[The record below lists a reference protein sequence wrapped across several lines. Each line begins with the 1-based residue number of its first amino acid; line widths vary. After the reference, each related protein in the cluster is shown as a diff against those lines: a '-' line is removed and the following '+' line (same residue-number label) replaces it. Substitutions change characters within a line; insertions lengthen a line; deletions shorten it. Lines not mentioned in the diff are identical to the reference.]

1 MQAITIKK
9 LAFITEC
16 YNINMFFKGIVMAGY
31 VAGIDFGTS
40 NSSAAITNGNTPRMV
55 DVESGH
61 NTIPTAL
68 YFPEKSSEVFYGRT
82 AQQKYVDSE
91 TGGRFMRSMKR
102 ILGTPLM
109 DSSTQINGHMVKFDD
124 IIGYF
129 ISYIKQRIDVSAGE
143 NVESIVM
150 GRPVHFRDNDPVA
163 DDKAQQELERIAK
176 KAGFKNIRF
185 QYEPIAAAFAHEQK
199 INSEKLACVIDIG
212 GGTSDFTIIRL
223 SPENRNEA
231 DRTKD
236 VLANTGVRIGGNDF
250 DKNLSLKEFMPMF
263 GMGTDYKV
271 YDKILSIPNSIY
283 INLSTW
289 NQVNEVYNYK
299 TLNLVKGYQTWALQP
314 EKLARLYEVIQN
326 RLGHINLDY
335 VEKTKIA
342 LSKDLCVESILD
354 FLSDKPSVQITRKDF
369 NNAISN
375 DVEKIES
382 FLSECLLQ
390 AGVKKEDIDL
400 VILTGGSTEVPR
412 VSDIVIKFFPNAE
425 ISASDKLSSVGLGL
439 AYEARRVFLWL

>member
-1 MQAITIKK
+1 
-9 LAFITEC
+9 
-16 YNINMFFKGIVMAGY
+16 MASY

-40 NSSAAITNGNTPRMV
+40 NSSTAITNGGVPRLV
-55 DVESGH
+55 DVENGR

-124 IIGYF
+124 IIGAF
-129 ISYIKQRIDVSAGE
+129 VSYMKQKIDASANE
-143 NVESIVM
+143 NVESVVM
-150 GRPVHFRDNDPVA
+150 GRPVHFRDNDPAA
-163 DDKAQQELERIAK
+163 DDKAQQELERITK
-176 KAGFKNIRF
+176 KAGFKNVCF

-212 GGTSDFTIIRL
+212 GGTSDFTVIRL
-223 SPENRNEA
+223 SAENRNKA

-250 DKNLSLKEFMPMF
+250 DKNLSLNAFMPVL

-271 YDKILSIPNSIY
+271 YGKVLSIPNSIY

-289 NQVNEVYNYK
+289 NQVNDVYNYK
-299 TLNLVKGYQTWALQP
+299 TLNLVKGYQTWALEP
-314 EKLARLYEVIQN
+314 EKLARLYQVVQN
-326 RLGHINLDY
+326 RLGHINLNY
-335 VEKTKIA
+335 VEKAKIA
-342 LSKDLCVESILD
+342 LSKDLSIESILD
-354 FLSDKPSVQITRKDF
+354 FLSDKPSIYITREEF
-369 NNAISN
+369 NNSISN
-375 DVEKIES
+375 DVEKIEK
-382 FLSECLLQ
+382 FLSECILQ
-390 AGVKKEDIDL
+390 AGVKNEDIDL

-412 VSDIVIKFFPNAE
+412 VSEIATNFFPNAE
-425 ISASDKLSSVGLGL
+425 VSAGDKLSSVGMGL
-439 AYEARRVFLWL
+439 AYDARRIFL

>member
-1 MQAITIKK
+1 
-9 LAFITEC
+9 
-16 YNINMFFKGIVMAGY
+16 MASY

-40 NSSAAITNGNTPRMV
+40 NSSTAITNGGVPRLV
-55 DVESGH
+55 DVENGR

-68 YFPEKSSEVFYGRT
+68 YFPDKSNEVFYGRT

-124 IIGYF
+124 IIGAF
-129 ISYIKQRIDVSAGE
+129 VSYMKQKIDASANE
-143 NVESIVM
+143 NVESVVM
-150 GRPVHFRDNDPVA
+150 GRPVHFRDNDPAA
-163 DDKAQQELERIAK
+163 DDKAQQELKRIAR
-176 KAGFKNIRF
+176 KAGFKNVCF

-223 SPENRNEA
+223 SPENRNKA

-250 DKNLSLKEFMPMF
+250 DKNLSLNAFMPVL

-271 YDKILSIPNSIY
+271 YGKVLSIPNSIY

-289 NQVNEVYNYK
+289 NQVNDVYNYK
-299 TLNLVKGYQTWALQP
+299 TLNLVKGYQTWALEP
-314 EKLARLYEVIQN
+314 EKLARLYQVVQN
-326 RLGHINLDY
+326 RLGHINLNY
-335 VEKTKIA
+335 VEKAKIA
-342 LSKDLCVESILD
+342 LSKDLSIESILD
-354 FLSDKPSVQITRKDF
+354 FLSDKPSIYITREEF
-369 NNAISN
+369 NNSISN
-375 DVEKIES
+375 DVEKIEK
-382 FLSECLLQ
+382 FLSECILQ
-390 AGVKKEDIDL
+390 AGVKNEDIDL

-412 VSDIVIKFFPNAE
+412 VSEIATKFFPNAE
-425 ISASDKLSSVGLGL
+425 VSASDKLSSVGMGL
-439 AYEARRVFLWL
+439 AYDARRIFL

>member
-1 MQAITIKK
+1 
-9 LAFITEC
+9 
-16 YNINMFFKGIVMAGY
+16 MASY

-40 NSSAAITNGNTPRMV
+40 NSSTAITNGGVPRLV

-124 IIGYF
+124 IIGAF
-129 ISYIKQRIDVSAGE
+129 VSYMKQKIDASANE
-143 NVESIVM
+143 NVESVVM
-150 GRPVHFRDNDPVA
+150 GRPVHFRDNDPAA
-163 DDKAQQELERIAK
+163 DDKAQQELERITK
-176 KAGFKNIRF
+176 KAGFKNVCF

-212 GGTSDFTIIRL
+212 GGTSDFTVIRL
-223 SPENRNEA
+223 SPENRNKA

-250 DKNLSLKEFMPMF
+250 DKNLSLNAFMPVL

-271 YDKILSIPNSIY
+271 YGKVLSIPNSIY

-289 NQVNEVYNYK
+289 NQVNDVYNYK
-299 TLNLVKGYQTWALQP
+299 TLNLVKGYQTWALEP
-314 EKLARLYEVIQN
+314 EKLARLYQVVQN
-326 RLGHINLDY
+326 RLGHINLNY
-335 VEKTKIA
+335 VEKAKIA
-342 LSKDLCVESILD
+342 LSKDLSIESILD
-354 FLSDKPSVQITRKDF
+354 FLSDKPSIYITREEF
-369 NNAISN
+369 NNSISN
-375 DVEKIES
+375 DVEKIEK
-382 FLSECLLQ
+382 FLSECILQ
-390 AGVKKEDIDL
+390 AGVKNEDIDL

-412 VSDIVIKFFPNAE
+412 VSEIATKFFPNAE
-425 ISASDKLSSVGLGL
+425 VSAGDKLSSVGMGL
-439 AYEARRVFLWL
+439 AYDARRIFL

>member
-1 MQAITIKK
+1 
-9 LAFITEC
+9 
-16 YNINMFFKGIVMAGY
+16 MASY

-40 NSSAAITNGNTPRMV
+40 NSSAAITNGNTPRMA

-124 IIGYF
+124 IIGAF
-129 ISYIKQRIDVSAGE
+129 VSYMKQKIDASANE
-143 NVESIVM
+143 NVESVVM
-150 GRPVHFRDNDPVA
+150 GRPVHFRDNDPAA
-163 DDKAQQELERIAK
+163 DDKAQQELTRIAR
-176 KAGFKNIRF
+176 KAGFKNVCF

-199 INSEKLACVIDIG
+199 INSEKLACIIDIG
-212 GGTSDFTIIRL
+212 GGTSDFTVIRL
-223 SPENRNEA
+223 SPENRNKA

-250 DKNLSLKEFMPMF
+250 DKNLSLNAFMPVL

-271 YDKILSIPNSIY
+271 YGKVLSIPNSIY

-289 NQVNEVYNYK
+289 NQVNDVYNYK
-299 TLNLVKGYQTWALQP
+299 TLNLVKGYQTWALEQ
-314 EKLARLYEVIQN
+314 EKLARLYQVVQN
-326 RLGHINLDY
+326 RLGHINLNY
-335 VEKTKIA
+335 VEKAKIA
-342 LSKDLCVESILD
+342 LSKDLSIESILD
-354 FLSDKPSVQITRKDF
+354 FLSDKPSIYITREEF
-369 NNAISN
+369 NNSISN
-375 DVEKIES
+375 DVEKIEK
-382 FLSECLLQ
+382 FLSECILQ
-390 AGVKKEDIDL
+390 AGVKNEDIDL

-412 VSDIVIKFFPNAE
+412 VSEIATKFFPNAE
-425 ISASDKLSSVGLGL
+425 VSAGDKLSSVGMGL
-439 AYEARRVFLWL
+439 AYDARRIFL

>member
-1 MQAITIKK
+1 
-9 LAFITEC
+9 
-16 YNINMFFKGIVMAGY
+16 MASY

-40 NSSAAITNGNTPRMV
+40 NSSTAITNGGVPRLV
-55 DVESGH
+55 DVENGR

-91 TGGRFMRSMKR
+91 TGGRFMRSIKR

-124 IIGYF
+124 IIGAF
-129 ISYIKQRIDVSAGE
+129 VSYMKQKIDASANE
-143 NVESIVM
+143 NVESVVM
-150 GRPVHFRDNDPVA
+150 GRPVHFRDNDPAA
-163 DDKAQQELERIAK
+163 DDKAQQELERIAH
-176 KAGFKNIRF
+176 KAGFKNICF

-212 GGTSDFTIIRL
+212 GGTSDFTVIRL
-223 SPENRNEA
+223 SPENRNKA

-250 DKNLSLKEFMPMF
+250 DKNLSLNAFMPVL

-271 YDKILSIPNSIY
+271 YGKVLSIPNSIY

-289 NQVNEVYNYK
+289 NQVNDVYNYK
-299 TLNLVKGYQTWALQP
+299 TLNLVKGYQTWALEP
-314 EKLARLYEVIQN
+314 EKLARLYKVVQN
-326 RLGHINLDY
+326 RLGHINLNY
-335 VEKTKIA
+335 VEKAKIA
-342 LSKDLCVESILD
+342 LSKDLSIESILD
-354 FLSDKPSVQITRKDF
+354 FLSDKPSIYITREEF
-369 NNAISN
+369 NNSISN
-375 DVEKIES
+375 DVEKIEK
-382 FLSECLLQ
+382 FLSECILQ
-390 AGVKKEDIDL
+390 AGVKNEDVDL

-412 VSDIVIKFFPNAE
+412 VSEIATKFFPNAE
-425 ISASDKLSSVGLGL
+425 VSASDKLSSVGMGL
-439 AYEARRVFLWL
+439 AYDARRIFL

>member
-1 MQAITIKK
+1 
-9 LAFITEC
+9 
-16 YNINMFFKGIVMAGY
+16 MASY

-40 NSSAAITNGNTPRMV
+40 NSSTAITNGGVPRLV
-55 DVESGH
+55 DVENGR

-109 DSSTQINGHMVKFDD
+109 DSSTQINGLMVKFDD
-124 IIGYF
+124 IIGAF
-129 ISYIKQRIDVSAGE
+129 VSYMKQKIDASANE
-143 NVESIVM
+143 NVESVVM
-150 GRPVHFRDNDPVA
+150 GRPVHFRDNDPTA
-163 DDKAQQELERIAK
+163 DDKAQQELERITK
-176 KAGFKNIRF
+176 KAGFKNVCF

-212 GGTSDFTIIRL
+212 GGTSDFTVIRL
-223 SPENRNEA
+223 SPENRNKA

-250 DKNLSLKEFMPMF
+250 DKNLSLNAFMPVL

-271 YDKILSIPNSIY
+271 YGKVLSIPNSIY

-289 NQVNEVYNYK
+289 NQVNDVYNYK
-299 TLNLVKGYQTWALQP
+299 TLNLVKGYQRWALEP
-314 EKLARLYEVIQN
+314 EKLARLYQVVQN
-326 RLGHINLDY
+326 RLGHINLNY
-335 VEKTKIA
+335 VEKAKIA
-342 LSKDLCVESILD
+342 LSKDLSIESILD
-354 FLSDKPSVQITRKDF
+354 FLSDKPSIYITREEF
-369 NNAISN
+369 NNSISN
-375 DVEKIES
+375 DVEKIEK
-382 FLSECLLQ
+382 FLSECILQ
-390 AGVKKEDIDL
+390 AGVKNEDIDL

-412 VSDIVIKFFPNAE
+412 VSEIVTKFFPNAE
-425 ISASDKLSSVGLGL
+425 VSAGDKLSSVGMGL
-439 AYEARRVFLWL
+439 AYDARRIFL

>member
-1 MQAITIKK
+1 
-9 LAFITEC
+9 
-16 YNINMFFKGIVMAGY
+16 MASY

-40 NSSAAITNGNTPRMV
+40 NSSTAITNGGVPRLV
-55 DVESGH
+55 DVENGR

-124 IIGYF
+124 IIGAF
-129 ISYIKQRIDVSAGE
+129 VSYMKQKIDASANE
-143 NVESIVM
+143 NVESVVM
-150 GRPVHFRDNDPVA
+150 GRPVHFRDNDPAA
-163 DDKAQQELERIAK
+163 DDKAQQELKRITK
-176 KAGFKNIRF
+176 KAGFKNVCF

-212 GGTSDFTIIRL
+212 GGTSDFTVIRL
-223 SPENRNEA
+223 SPENRNKA

-250 DKNLSLKEFMPMF
+250 DKNLSLNAFMPVL

-271 YDKILSIPNSIY
+271 YGKVLSIPNSIY

-289 NQVNEVYNYK
+289 NQVNDVYNYK
-299 TLNLVKGYQTWALQP
+299 TLNLVKGYQTWALEP
-314 EKLARLYEVIQN
+314 EKLARLYQVVQN
-326 RLGHINLDY
+326 RLGHINLNY
-335 VEKTKIA
+335 VEKAKIA
-342 LSKDLCVESILD
+342 LSKDLSIESILD
-354 FLSDKPSVQITRKDF
+354 FLSDKPSIYITREEF
-369 NNAISN
+369 NNSISN
-375 DVEKIES
+375 DVEKIEK
-382 FLSECLLQ
+382 FLSECILQ
-390 AGVKKEDIDL
+390 AGVKNEDIDL

-412 VSDIVIKFFPNAE
+412 VSEIVTKFFPNAE
-425 ISASDKLSSVGLGL
+425 VSAGDKLSSVGMGL
-439 AYEARRVFLWL
+439 AYDARRIFL

>member
-1 MQAITIKK
+1 
-9 LAFITEC
+9 
-16 YNINMFFKGIVMAGY
+16 MASY

-40 NSSAAITNGNTPRMV
+40 NSSTAITNGGVPRLV
-55 DVESGH
+55 DVENGR

-68 YFPEKSSEVFYGRT
+68 YFPDKSNEVFYGRT

-124 IIGYF
+124 IIGAF
-129 ISYIKQRIDVSAGE
+129 VSYMKQKIDASANE
-143 NVESIVM
+143 NVESVVM
-150 GRPVHFRDNDPVA
+150 GRPVHFRDNDPAA
-163 DDKAQQELERIAK
+163 DDKAQQELKQIAR
-176 KAGFKNIRF
+176 KAGFKNVCF

-212 GGTSDFTIIRL
+212 GGTSDFTVIRL
-223 SPENRNEA
+223 SPENRNKA

-250 DKNLSLKEFMPMF
+250 DKNLSLNAFMPVL

-271 YDKILSIPNSIY
+271 YGKVLSIPNSIY

-289 NQVNEVYNYK
+289 NQVNDVYNYK
-299 TLNLVKGYQTWALQP
+299 TLNLVKGYQTWALEP
-314 EKLARLYEVIQN
+314 EKLARLYQVVQN
-326 RLGHINLDY
+326 RLGHINLNY
-335 VEKTKIA
+335 VEKAKIA
-342 LSKDLCVESILD
+342 LSKDLSIESILD
-354 FLSDKPSVQITRKDF
+354 FLSDKPSIYITREEF
-369 NNAISN
+369 NNSISN
-375 DVEKIES
+375 DVEKIEK
-382 FLSECLLQ
+382 FLSECILQ
-390 AGVKKEDIDL
+390 AGVKNEDIDL

-412 VSDIVIKFFPNAE
+412 VSEIVTKFFPNAE
-425 ISASDKLSSVGLGL
+425 VSAGDKLSSVGMGL
-439 AYEARRVFLWL
+439 AYDARRIFL

>member
-1 MQAITIKK
+1 
-9 LAFITEC
+9 
-16 YNINMFFKGIVMAGY
+16 MASY

-40 NSSAAITNGNTPRMV
+40 NSSTAITNGGVPRLV
-55 DVESGH
+55 DVENGR

-124 IIGYF
+124 IIGAF
-129 ISYIKQRIDVSAGE
+129 VSYMKQKIDASANE
-143 NVESIVM
+143 NVESVVM
-150 GRPVHFRDNDPVA
+150 GRPVHFRDNDPAA
-163 DDKAQQELERIAK
+163 DDKAQQELKRITK
-176 KAGFKNIRF
+176 KAGFKNVCF

-212 GGTSDFTIIRL
+212 GGTSDFTVIRL
-223 SPENRNEA
+223 SPENRNKA

-250 DKNLSLKEFMPMF
+250 DKNLSLNAFMPVL

-271 YDKILSIPNSIY
+271 YGKVLSIPNSIY

-289 NQVNEVYNYK
+289 NQVNDVYNYK
-299 TLNLVKGYQTWALQP
+299 TLNLVKGYQTWALEP
-314 EKLARLYEVIQN
+314 EKLARLYQVVQN
-326 RLGHINLDY
+326 RLGHINLNY
-335 VEKTKIA
+335 VEKAKIA
-342 LSKDLCVESILD
+342 LSKDLSVESILD
-354 FLSDKPSVQITRKDF
+354 FLSDKPSVQITREEF
-369 NNAISN
+369 NNSISN
-375 DVEKIES
+375 DVEKIEK
-382 FLSECLLQ
+382 FLSECILQ
-390 AGVKKEDIDL
+390 AGVKNEDIDL

-412 VSDIVIKFFPNAE
+412 VSEIATNFFPNAE
-425 ISASDKLSSVGLGL
+425 VSAGDKLSSVGMGL
-439 AYEARRVFLWL
+439 AYDARRIFL

>member
-1 MQAITIKK
+1 
-9 LAFITEC
+9 
-16 YNINMFFKGIVMAGY
+16 MASY

-55 DVESGH
+55 DVENGR

-124 IIGYF
+124 IIGAF
-129 ISYIKQRIDVSAGE
+129 VSYMKQKIDASANE
-143 NVESIVM
+143 NVESVVM
-150 GRPVHFRDNDPVA
+150 GRPVHFRDNDPAA
-163 DDKAQQELERIAK
+163 DDKAQQELERIAR
-176 KAGFKNIRF
+176 KAGFKNVCF

-212 GGTSDFTIIRL
+212 GGTSDFTVIRL
-223 SPENRNEA
+223 SPENRNKA

-250 DKNLSLKEFMPMF
+250 DKNLSLNAFMPVL

-271 YDKILSIPNSIY
+271 YGKVLSIPNSIY

-289 NQVNEVYNYK
+289 NQVNDVYNYK
-299 TLNLVKGYQTWALQP
+299 TLNLVKGYQTWALEP
-314 EKLARLYEVIQN
+314 EKLARLYQVVQN
-326 RLGHINLDY
+326 RLGHINLNY
-335 VEKTKIA
+335 VEKAKIA
-342 LSKDLCVESILD
+342 LSKDLSVENVLD
-354 FLSDKPSVQITRKDF
+354 FLSDKPSVQITREEF
-369 NNAISN
+369 NNSISN
-375 DVEKIES
+375 DVEKIEK
-382 FLSECLLQ
+382 FLSECILQ
-390 AGVKKEDIDL
+390 AGVKNEDIDL

-412 VSDIVIKFFPNAE
+412 VSEIATKFFPNAE
-425 ISASDKLSSVGLGL
+425 VSAGDKLSSVGMGL
-439 AYEARRVFLWL
+439 AYDARRIFL

>member
-1 MQAITIKK
+1 
-9 LAFITEC
+9 
-16 YNINMFFKGIVMAGY
+16 MASY

-40 NSSAAITNGNTPRMV
+40 NSSTAITNGGVPRLV
-55 DVESGH
+55 DVENGR

-124 IIGYF
+124 IIGAF
-129 ISYIKQRIDVSAGE
+129 VSYMKQKIDASANE
-143 NVESIVM
+143 NVESVVM
-150 GRPVHFRDNDPVA
+150 GRPVHFRDNDPAA
-163 DDKAQQELERIAK
+163 DDKAQQELERITK
-176 KAGFKNIRF
+176 KAGFKNVCF

-212 GGTSDFTIIRL
+212 GGTSDFTVIRL
-223 SPENRNEA
+223 SPENRNKA

-250 DKNLSLKEFMPMF
+250 DKNLSLNAFMPVL

-271 YDKILSIPNSIY
+271 YGKVLSIPNSIY

-289 NQVNEVYNYK
+289 NQVNDVYNYK
-299 TLNLVKGYQTWALQP
+299 TLNLVKGYQTWALDP
-314 EKLARLYEVIQN
+314 EKLARLYQVVQN
-326 RLGHINLDY
+326 RLGHINLNY
-335 VEKTKIA
+335 VEKAKIA
-342 LSKDLCVESILD
+342 LSKDLSIESILD
-354 FLSDKPSVQITRKDF
+354 FLSDKPSIYITREEF
-369 NNAISN
+369 NNSISN
-375 DVEKIES
+375 DVEKIEK
-382 FLSECLLQ
+382 FLSECILQ
-390 AGVKKEDIDL
+390 AGVKNEDIDL

-412 VSDIVIKFFPNAE
+412 VSEIATKFFPNAE
-425 ISASDKLSSVGLGL
+425 VSAGDKLSSVGMGL
-439 AYEARRVFLWL
+439 AYDARRIFL

>member
-1 MQAITIKK
+1 
-9 LAFITEC
+9 
-16 YNINMFFKGIVMAGY
+16 MASY

-40 NSSAAITNGNTPRMV
+40 NSSTAITNGGVPRLV
-55 DVESGH
+55 DVENGR

-124 IIGYF
+124 IIGAF
-129 ISYIKQRIDVSAGE
+129 VSYMKQKIDASANE
-143 NVESIVM
+143 NVESVVM
-150 GRPVHFRDNDPVA
+150 GRPVHFRDNDPAA
-163 DDKAQQELERIAK
+163 DDKAQQELKRIAH
-176 KAGFKNIRF
+176 KAGFKNVCF

-212 GGTSDFTIIRL
+212 GGTSDFTVIRL
-223 SPENRNEA
+223 SPENRNKA

-250 DKNLSLKEFMPMF
+250 DKNLSLNAFMPVL

-271 YDKILSIPNSIY
+271 YGKVLSIPNSIY

-289 NQVNEVYNYK
+289 NQVNDVYNYK
-299 TLNLVKGYQTWALQP
+299 TLNLVKGYQTWALEP
-314 EKLARLYEVIQN
+314 EKLARLYQVVQN
-326 RLGHINLDY
+326 RLGHINLNY
-335 VEKTKIA
+335 VEKAKIA
-342 LSKDLCVESILD
+342 LSKDLSIESILD
-354 FLSDKPSVQITRKDF
+354 FLSDKPSIYITREEF
-369 NNAISN
+369 NNSISN
-375 DVEKIES
+375 DVEKIEK
-382 FLSECLLQ
+382 FLSECILQ
-390 AGVKKEDIDL
+390 AGVKNEDIDL

-412 VSDIVIKFFPNAE
+412 VSEIVTKFFPNAE
-425 ISASDKLSSVGLGL
+425 VSAGDKLSSVGMGL
-439 AYEARRVFLWL
+439 AYDARRIFL

>member
-1 MQAITIKK
+1 
-9 LAFITEC
+9 
-16 YNINMFFKGIVMAGY
+16 MAKY

-68 YFPEKSSEVFYGRT
+68 YFPDKSNEVFYGRA
-82 AQQKYVDSE
+82 AQRKYVESE
-91 TGGRFMRSMKR
+91 TVGRFMRSMKR

-109 DSSTQINGHMVKFDD
+109 DSSTQINGRMVRFDD
-124 IIGYF
+124 IIGAF
-129 ISYIKQRIDVSAGE
+129 ISYMKQKIDASAE
-143 NVESIVM
+143 EPVESVVM
-150 GRPVHFRDNDPVA
+150 GRPVHFRDEDSEA

-176 KAGFKNIRF
+176 KSGFKNVRF

-212 GGTSDFTIIRL
+212 GGTSDFTVLRL
-223 SPENRNEA
+223 SPENRNKA
-231 DRTKD
+231 DRSQD

-250 DKNLSLKEFMPMF
+250 DKNLSLSSFMSVL

-271 YDKILSIPNSIY
+271 YDKVLSIPNSIY

-289 NQVNEVYNYK
+289 NQVNDVYNYK

-326 RLGHINLDY
+326 GLGHINLDY

-342 LSKDLCVESILD
+342 LSKDLSFESVLD
-354 FLSDKPSVQITRKDF
+354 FISDKPSVQITREEF
-369 NNAISN
+369 NKAISN
-375 DVEKIES
+375 DVAKIEQR
-382 FLSECLLQ
+382 LSECVLQ
-390 AGVKKEDIDL
+390 AGIKKEHIEL

-412 VSDIVIKFFPNAE
+412 VSDIATKFFPGAE

-439 AYEARRVFLWL
+439 AYEARRIFL

>member
-1 MQAITIKK
+1 
-9 LAFITEC
+9 
-16 YNINMFFKGIVMAGY
+16 MASY

-124 IIGYF
+124 IIGAF
-129 ISYIKQRIDVSAGE
+129 VSYMKQKIDASANE
-143 NVESIVM
+143 NVESVVM
-150 GRPVHFRDNDPVA
+150 GRPVHFRDNDPAA
-163 DDKAQQELERIAK
+163 DDKAQQELKRIAH
-176 KAGFKNIRF
+176 KAGFKNVCF
-185 QYEPIAAAFAHEQK
+185 QYEPIATAFAHEQK
-199 INSEKLACVIDIG
+199 IKSEKLACVIDIG
-212 GGTSDFTIIRL
+212 GGTSDFTVIRL
-223 SPENRNEA
+223 SPENRNKA

-250 DKNLSLKEFMPMF
+250 DKNLSLNAFMPVL

-271 YDKILSIPNSIY
+271 YGKVLSIPNSIY

-289 NQVNEVYNYK
+289 NQVNDVYNYK
-299 TLNLVKGYQTWALQP
+299 TLNLVKGYQTWALEP
-314 EKLARLYEVIQN
+314 EKLARLYQVVQN
-326 RLGHINLDY
+326 RLGHINLNY
-335 VEKTKIA
+335 VEKAKIA
-342 LSKDLCVESILD
+342 LSKDLSIESILD
-354 FLSDKPSVQITRKDF
+354 FLSDKPSIYITREEF
-369 NNAISN
+369 NNSISN
-375 DVEKIES
+375 DVEKIEN
-382 FLSECLLQ
+382 FLSECILQ
-390 AGVKKEDIDL
+390 SGVKNEDIDL

-412 VSDIVIKFFPNAE
+412 VSEIATKFFPNAE
-425 ISASDKLSSVGLGL
+425 VSASDKLSSVGVGL
-439 AYEARRVFLWL
+439 AYDARRIFL

>member
-1 MQAITIKK
+1 
-9 LAFITEC
+9 
-16 YNINMFFKGIVMAGY
+16 MASY

-40 NSSAAITNGNTPRMV
+40 NSSTAITNGGVPRLV
-55 DVESGH
+55 DVENGR

-124 IIGYF
+124 IIGAF
-129 ISYIKQRIDVSAGE
+129 VSYMKQKIDASANE
-143 NVESIVM
+143 NVESVVM
-150 GRPVHFRDNDPVA
+150 GRPVHFRDNDPAA
-163 DDKAQQELERIAK
+163 DDKAQQELKRITK
-176 KAGFKNIRF
+176 KAGFKNVCF

-212 GGTSDFTIIRL
+212 GGTSDFTVIRL
-223 SPENRNEA
+223 SPENRNKA
-231 DRTKD
+231 DKTKD

-250 DKNLSLKEFMPMF
+250 DKNLSLNAFMPVL

-271 YDKILSIPNSIY
+271 YGKVLSIPNSIY

-289 NQVNEVYNYK
+289 NQVNDVYNYK
-299 TLNLVKGYQTWALQP
+299 TLNLVKGYQTWALEP
-314 EKLARLYEVIQN
+314 EKLARLYQVVQN
-326 RLGHINLDY
+326 RLGHINLNY
-335 VEKTKIA
+335 VEKAKIA
-342 LSKDLCVESILD
+342 LSKDLSIESILD
-354 FLSDKPSVQITRKDF
+354 FLSD
-369 NNAISN
+369 
-375 DVEKIES
+375 
-382 FLSECLLQ
+382 LQ
-390 AGVKKEDIDL
+390 AGVKNEDIDL

-412 VSDIVIKFFPNAE
+412 VSEIVTKFFPNAE
-425 ISASDKLSSVGLGL
+425 VSAGDKLSSVGMGL
-439 AYEARRVFLWL
+439 AYDARRIFL

>member
-1 MQAITIKK
+1 
-9 LAFITEC
+9 
-16 YNINMFFKGIVMAGY
+16 MASY

-40 NSSAAITNGNTPRMV
+40 NSSTAITNGGVPRLV
-55 DVESGH
+55 DVENGR

-124 IIGYF
+124 IIGAF
-129 ISYIKQRIDVSAGE
+129 VSYMKQKIDASANE
-143 NVESIVM
+143 NVESVVM
-150 GRPVHFRDNDPVA
+150 GRPVHFRDNDPAA
-163 DDKAQQELERIAK
+163 DDKAQQELERIAR
-176 KAGFKNIRF
+176 KAGFKNVCF

-212 GGTSDFTIIRL
+212 GGTSDFTVIRL
-223 SPENRNEA
+223 SPENRNKA

-250 DKNLSLKEFMPMF
+250 DKNLSLNAFMPVL

-271 YDKILSIPNSIY
+271 YGKVLSIPNSIY

-289 NQVNEVYNYK
+289 NQVNDVYNYK
-299 TLNLVKGYQTWALQP
+299 TLNLVKGYQTWALDP
-314 EKLARLYEVIQN
+314 EKLARLYQVVQN
-326 RLGHINLDY
+326 RLGHINLNY
-335 VEKTKIA
+335 VEKAKIA
-342 LSKDLCVESILD
+342 LSKDLSIESILD
-354 FLSDKPSVQITRKDF
+354 FLSDKPSIYITREEF
-369 NNAISN
+369 NNSISN
-375 DVEKIES
+375 DVEKIEK
-382 FLSECLLQ
+382 FLSECILQ
-390 AGVKKEDIDL
+390 AGVKNEDIDL

-412 VSDIVIKFFPNAE
+412 VSEIATKSFPNAE
-425 ISASDKLSSVGLGL
+425 VSAGDKLSSVGMGL
-439 AYEARRVFLWL
+439 AYDARRIFL

>member
-1 MQAITIKK
+1 
-9 LAFITEC
+9 
-16 YNINMFFKGIVMAGY
+16 MASY

-40 NSSAAITNGNTPRMV
+40 NSSTAITNGGVPRLV
-55 DVESGH
+55 DVENGR

-109 DSSTQINGHMVKFDD
+109 DSSTQINGLMVKFDD
-124 IIGYF
+124 IIGAF
-129 ISYIKQRIDVSAGE
+129 VSYMKQKIDASANE
-143 NVESIVM
+143 NVESVVM
-150 GRPVHFRDNDPVA
+150 GRPVHFRDNDPTA
-163 DDKAQQELERIAK
+163 DDKAQQELERITK
-176 KAGFKNIRF
+176 KAGFKNVCF

-212 GGTSDFTIIRL
+212 GGTSDFTVIRL
-223 SPENRNEA
+223 SPENRNKA

-250 DKNLSLKEFMPMF
+250 DKNLSLNAFMPVL

-271 YDKILSIPNSIY
+271 YGKVLSIPNSIY

-289 NQVNEVYNYK
+289 NQVNDVYNYK
-299 TLNLVKGYQTWALQP
+299 TLNLVKGYQTWALEP
-314 EKLARLYEVIQN
+314 EKLARLYQVVQN
-326 RLGHINLDY
+326 RLGHINLNY
-335 VEKTKIA
+335 VEKAKIA
-342 LSKDLCVESILD
+342 LSKDLSIESILD
-354 FLSDKPSVQITRKDF
+354 FLSDKPSIYITREEF
-369 NNAISN
+369 NNSISN
-375 DVEKIES
+375 DVEKIEK
-382 FLSECLLQ
+382 FLSECILQ
-390 AGVKKEDIDL
+390 AGVKNEDIDL

-412 VSDIVIKFFPNAE
+412 VSEIVTKFFPNAE
-425 ISASDKLSSVGLGL
+425 VSAGDKLSSVGMGL
-439 AYEARRVFLWL
+439 AYDARRIFL

>member
-1 MQAITIKK
+1 
-9 LAFITEC
+9 
-16 YNINMFFKGIVMAGY
+16 MASY

-40 NSSAAITNGNTPRMV
+40 NSSTAITNGGVPRLV
-55 DVESGH
+55 DVENGR

-102 ILGTPLM
+102 ILGTHLM

-124 IIGYF
+124 IIGAF
-129 ISYIKQRIDVSAGE
+129 VSYMKQKIDASANE
-143 NVESIVM
+143 NVESVVM
-150 GRPVHFRDNDPVA
+150 GRPVHFRDNDPTA
-163 DDKAQQELERIAK
+163 DDKAQQELERITK
-176 KAGFKNIRF
+176 KAGFKNVCF

-212 GGTSDFTIIRL
+212 GGTSDFTVIRL
-223 SPENRNEA
+223 SPENRNKA

-250 DKNLSLKEFMPMF
+250 DKNLSLNAFMPVL

-271 YDKILSIPNSIY
+271 YGKVLSIPNSIY

-289 NQVNEVYNYK
+289 NQVNDVYNYK
-299 TLNLVKGYQTWALQP
+299 TLNLVKGYQTWALEP
-314 EKLARLYEVIQN
+314 EKLARLYQVVQN
-326 RLGHINLDY
+326 RLGHINLNY
-335 VEKTKIA
+335 VEKAKIA
-342 LSKDLCVESILD
+342 LSKDLSIESILD
-354 FLSDKPSVQITRKDF
+354 FLSDKPSIYITREEF
-369 NNAISN
+369 NNSISN
-375 DVEKIES
+375 DVEKIEK
-382 FLSECLLQ
+382 FLSECILQ
-390 AGVKKEDIDL
+390 AGVKNEDIDL

-412 VSDIVIKFFPNAE
+412 VSEIATKFFPNAE
-425 ISASDKLSSVGLGL
+425 VSAGDKLSSVGMGL
-439 AYEARRVFLWL
+439 AYDARRIFL

>member
-1 MQAITIKK
+1 
-9 LAFITEC
+9 
-16 YNINMFFKGIVMAGY
+16 MASY

-40 NSSAAITNGNTPRMV
+40 NSSTAITNGGMPRLV
-55 DVESGH
+55 DVENGR

-124 IIGYF
+124 IIGAF
-129 ISYIKQRIDVSAGE
+129 VSYMKQKIDASANE
-143 NVESIVM
+143 NIESVVM
-150 GRPVHFRDNDPVA
+150 GRPVHFRDNDPAA
-163 DDKAQQELERIAK
+163 DDKAQQELERITK
-176 KAGFKNIRF
+176 KAGFKNVCF

-212 GGTSDFTIIRL
+212 GGTSDFTVIRL
-223 SPENRNEA
+223 SPENRNKA

-250 DKNLSLKEFMPMF
+250 DKNLSLNAFMPVL

-271 YDKILSIPNSIY
+271 YGKVLSIPNSIY

-289 NQVNEVYNYK
+289 NQVNDVYNYN
-299 TLNLVKGYQTWALQP
+299 TLNLVKGYQTWALEP
-314 EKLARLYEVIQN
+314 EKLARLYQVVQN
-326 RLGHINLDY
+326 RLGHINLNY
-335 VEKTKIA
+335 VEKAKIA
-342 LSKDLCVESILD
+342 LSKDLSIESILD
-354 FLSDKPSVQITRKDF
+354 FLSDKPSIYITREEF
-369 NNAISN
+369 NNSISN
-375 DVEKIES
+375 DVEKIEK
-382 FLSECLLQ
+382 FLSECILQ
-390 AGVKKEDIDL
+390 AGVKNEDIDL

-412 VSDIVIKFFPNAE
+412 VSEIVTKFFPNAE
-425 ISASDKLSSVGLGL
+425 VSAGDKLSSVGMGL
-439 AYEARRVFLWL
+439 AYDARRIFL

>member
-1 MQAITIKK
+1 
-9 LAFITEC
+9 
-16 YNINMFFKGIVMAGY
+16 MASY

-40 NSSAAITNGNTPRMV
+40 NSSTAITNGGVPRLV
-55 DVESGH
+55 DVENGR

-124 IIGYF
+124 IIGAF
-129 ISYIKQRIDVSAGE
+129 VSYMKQKIDASANE
-143 NVESIVM
+143 NVESVVM
-150 GRPVHFRDNDPVA
+150 GRPVHFRDNDPAA
-163 DDKAQQELERIAK
+163 DDKAQQELKRIAHQ
-176 KAGFKNIRF
+176 AGFKNVCF

-212 GGTSDFTIIRL
+212 GGTSDFTVIRL
-223 SPENRNEA
+223 SPENRNKA

-250 DKNLSLKEFMPMF
+250 DKNLSLNAFMPVL

-271 YDKILSIPNSIY
+271 YGKVLSIPNSIY

-289 NQVNEVYNYK
+289 NQVNDVYNYK
-299 TLNLVKGYQTWALQP
+299 TLNLVKGYQTWALEP
-314 EKLARLYEVIQN
+314 EKLARLYQVVQN
-326 RLGHINLDY
+326 RLGHINLNY
-335 VEKTKIA
+335 VEKAKIA
-342 LSKDLCVESILD
+342 LSKDLSIESILD
-354 FLSDKPSVQITRKDF
+354 FLSDKPSIYITREEF
-369 NNAISN
+369 NNSISN
-375 DVEKIES
+375 DVEKIEK
-382 FLSECLLQ
+382 FLSECILQ
-390 AGVKKEDIDL
+390 AGVKNEDIDL

-412 VSDIVIKFFPNAE
+412 VSEIATKFFPNAE
-425 ISASDKLSSVGLGL
+425 VSAGDKLSSVGMGL
-439 AYEARRVFLWL
+439 AYDARRIFL

>member
-1 MQAITIKK
+1 
-9 LAFITEC
+9 
-16 YNINMFFKGIVMAGY
+16 MASY

-40 NSSAAITNGNTPRMV
+40 NSSAAITNGNAPRMV

-82 AQQKYVDSE
+82 AQQKYVNSE
-91 TGGRFMRSMKR
+91 TVGRFMRSMKR

-109 DSSTQINGHMVKFDD
+109 DSSTQINGRMVRFDD
-124 IIGYF
+124 IIGAF
-129 ISYIKQRIDVSAGE
+129 ISYMKQKIDASAE
-143 NVESIVM
+143 EPVESVVM
-150 GRPVHFRDNDPVA
+150 GRPVHFRDNDPAA
-163 DDKAQQELERIAK
+163 DDKAQQELERIAH
-176 KAGFKNIRF
+176 KAGFKNVCF

-199 INSEKLACVIDIG
+199 INSEQLACVIDIG
-212 GGTSDFTIIRL
+212 GGTSDFTVIRL
-223 SPENRNEA
+223 SPGNRNKA

-250 DKNLSLKEFMPMF
+250 DKNLSLSSFMPVL

-271 YDKILSIPNSIY
+271 YDKVLSIPNSIY

-289 NQVNEVYNYK
+289 NQVNDVYNYK

-326 RLGHINLDY
+326 GLGHINLDY

-342 LSKDLCVESILD
+342 LSKDLSFESVLD
-354 FLSDKPSVQITRKDF
+354 FISDKPSVQITREEF
-369 NNAISN
+369 NKAISN
-375 DVEKIES
+375 DVAKIEQR
-382 FLSECLLQ
+382 LSECVLQ
-390 AGVKKEDIDL
+390 AGIKKEHIEL

-412 VSDIVIKFFPNAE
+412 VYDIAAKFFPGAE

-439 AYEARRVFLWL
+439 AYDARRIFL

>member
-1 MQAITIKK
+1 
-9 LAFITEC
+9 
-16 YNINMFFKGIVMAGY
+16 MASY

-40 NSSAAITNGNTPRMV
+40 NSSTAITNGGVPRLV
-55 DVESGH
+55 DVENGR

-124 IIGYF
+124 IIGAF
-129 ISYIKQRIDVSAGE
+129 VSYMKQKIDASANE
-143 NVESIVM
+143 NVESVVM
-150 GRPVHFRDNDPVA
+150 GRPVHFRDNDPAA
-163 DDKAQQELERIAK
+163 DDKAQQELERIAH
-176 KAGFKNIRF
+176 KAGFKNVCF

-199 INSEKLACVIDIG
+199 INSEQLACVIDIG
-212 GGTSDFTIIRL
+212 GGTSDFTVIRL
-223 SPENRNEA
+223 SPENRNKA

-250 DKNLSLKEFMPMF
+250 DKNLSLNAFMPVL

-271 YDKILSIPNSIY
+271 YGKVLSIPNSIY

-289 NQVNEVYNYK
+289 NQVNDVYNYK
-299 TLNLVKGYQTWALQP
+299 TLNLVKGYQTWALEP
-314 EKLARLYEVIQN
+314 EKLARLYQVVQN
-326 RLGHINLDY
+326 RLGHINLNY
-335 VEKTKIA
+335 VEKAKIA
-342 LSKDLCVESILD
+342 LSKDLSIESILD
-354 FLSDKPSVQITRKDF
+354 FLSDKPSIYITREEF

-375 DVEKIES
+375 DVEKIEN
-382 FLSECLLQ
+382 FLSECILQ
-390 AGVKKEDIDL
+390 AGIKNEDVDL

-412 VSDIVIKFFPNAE
+412 VSEIATKFFPNAE
-425 ISASDKLSSVGLGL
+425 VSASDKLSSVGMGL
-439 AYEARRVFLWL
+439 AYDARRIFL

>member
-1 MQAITIKK
+1 
-9 LAFITEC
+9 
-16 YNINMFFKGIVMAGY
+16 MASY

-40 NSSAAITNGNTPRMV
+40 NSSTAITNGGVPRLV
-55 DVESGH
+55 DVENGR

-124 IIGYF
+124 IIGAF
-129 ISYIKQRIDVSAGE
+129 VSYMKQKIDASANE
-143 NVESIVM
+143 NVESVVM
-150 GRPVHFRDNDPVA
+150 GRPVHFRDNDPAA
-163 DDKAQQELERIAK
+163 DDKAQQELKQIAR
-176 KAGFKNIRF
+176 KAGFKNVCF

-212 GGTSDFTIIRL
+212 GGTSDFTVIRL
-223 SPENRNEA
+223 SPENRNKA

-250 DKNLSLKEFMPMF
+250 DKNLSLNAFMPVL

-271 YDKILSIPNSIY
+271 YGKVLSIPNSIY

-289 NQVNEVYNYK
+289 NQVNDVYNYK
-299 TLNLVKGYQTWALQP
+299 TLNLVKGYQTWALEP
-314 EKLARLYEVIQN
+314 EKLARLYQVVQN
-326 RLGHINLDY
+326 RLGHINLNY
-335 VEKTKIA
+335 VEKAKIA
-342 LSKDLCVESILD
+342 LSKDLSIESILD
-354 FLSDKPSVQITRKDF
+354 FLSDKPSIYITREEF
-369 NNAISN
+369 NNSISN
-375 DVEKIES
+375 DVEKIEK
-382 FLSECLLQ
+382 FLSECILQ
-390 AGVKKEDIDL
+390 AGVKNEDIDL

-412 VSDIVIKFFPNAE
+412 VSEIVTKFFPNAE
-425 ISASDKLSSVGLGL
+425 VSAGDKLSSVGMGL
-439 AYEARRVFLWL
+439 AYDARRIFL

>member
-1 MQAITIKK
+1 M
-9 LAFITEC
+9 
-16 YNINMFFKGIVMAGY
+16 GGV
-31 VAGIDFGTS
+31 
-40 NSSAAITNGNTPRMV
+40 PRLV
-55 DVESGH
+55 DVENGR

-124 IIGYF
+124 IIGAF
-129 ISYIKQRIDVSAGE
+129 VSYMKQKIDASANE
-143 NVESIVM
+143 NVESVVM
-150 GRPVHFRDNDPVA
+150 GRPVHFRDNDPAA
-163 DDKAQQELERIAK
+163 DDKAQQELKRITK
-176 KAGFKNIRF
+176 KAGFKNVCF

-212 GGTSDFTIIRL
+212 GGTSDFTVIRL
-223 SPENRNEA
+223 SPENRNKA

-250 DKNLSLKEFMPMF
+250 DKNLSLNAFMPVL

-271 YDKILSIPNSIY
+271 YGKVLSIPNSIY

-289 NQVNEVYNYK
+289 NQVNDVYNYK
-299 TLNLVKGYQTWALQP
+299 TLNLVKGYQTWALEP
-314 EKLARLYEVIQN
+314 EKLARLYQVVQN
-326 RLGHINLDY
+326 RLGHINLNY
-335 VEKTKIA
+335 VEKAKIA
-342 LSKDLCVESILD
+342 LSKDLSVESILD
-354 FLSDKPSVQITRKDF
+354 FLSDKPSVQITREEF
-369 NNAISN
+369 NNSISN
-375 DVEKIES
+375 DVEKIEK
-382 FLSECLLQ
+382 FLSECILQ
-390 AGVKKEDIDL
+390 AGVKNEDIDL

-412 VSDIVIKFFPNAE
+412 VSEIATKFFPNAE
-425 ISASDKLSSVGLGL
+425 ASAGDKLSSVGMGL
-439 AYEARRVFLWL
+439 AYDARRIFL

>member
-1 MQAITIKK
+1 
-9 LAFITEC
+9 
-16 YNINMFFKGIVMAGY
+16 MASY

-40 NSSAAITNGNTPRMV
+40 NSSAAITNGNAPRMV

-82 AQQKYVDSE
+82 AQQKYVNSE
-91 TGGRFMRSMKR
+91 TVGRFMRSMKR

-109 DSSTQINGHMVKFDD
+109 DSSTQINGRMVRFDD
-124 IIGYF
+124 IIGAF
-129 ISYIKQRIDVSAGE
+129 ISYMKQKIDASAE
-143 NVESIVM
+143 EPVESVVM
-150 GRPVHFRDNDPVA
+150 GRPVHFRDNDPAA
-163 DDKAQQELERIAK
+163 DDKAQQELERIAH
-176 KAGFKNIRF
+176 KAGFKNVCF

-199 INSEKLACVIDIG
+199 INSEQLACVIDIG
-212 GGTSDFTIIRL
+212 GGTSDFTVIRL
-223 SPENRNEA
+223 SPGNRNKA

-250 DKNLSLKEFMPMF
+250 DKNLSLSSFMPVL

-271 YDKILSIPNSIY
+271 YDKVLSIPNSIY

-289 NQVNEVYNYK
+289 NQVNDVYNYK

-326 RLGHINLDY
+326 GLGHINLDY

-342 LSKDLCVESILD
+342 LSKDLSFESVLD
-354 FLSDKPSVQITRKDF
+354 FISDKPSVQITREEF
-369 NNAISN
+369 NKAISN
-375 DVEKIES
+375 DVAKIEQR
-382 FLSECLLQ
+382 LSECVLQ
-390 AGVKKEDIDL
+390 AGVKNEDIDL
-400 VILTGGSTEVPR
+400 VVLTGGSTEVPR
-412 VSDIVIKFFPNAE
+412 VSEIATKFFPNAE
-425 ISASDKLSSVGLGL
+425 VSAGDKLSSVGMGL
-439 AYEARRVFLWL
+439 AYDARRIFL

>member
-1 MQAITIKK
+1 
-9 LAFITEC
+9 
-16 YNINMFFKGIVMAGY
+16 MASY

-40 NSSAAITNGNTPRMV
+40 NSSTAITNGGVPRLV
-55 DVESGH
+55 DVENGR

-68 YFPEKSSEVFYGRT
+68 YFPEQSSEVFYGRT

-124 IIGYF
+124 IIGAF
-129 ISYIKQRIDVSAGE
+129 VSYMKQKIDASANE
-143 NVESIVM
+143 NVESVVM
-150 GRPVHFRDNDPVA
+150 GRPVHFRDNDPAA
-163 DDKAQQELERIAK
+163 DDKAQQELERIAR
-176 KAGFKNIRF
+176 KAGFKNVCF

-212 GGTSDFTIIRL
+212 GGTSDFTVIRL
-223 SPENRNEA
+223 SPENRNKA

-250 DKNLSLKEFMPMF
+250 DKNLSLNAFMPVL

-271 YDKILSIPNSIY
+271 YGKVLSIPNSIY

-289 NQVNEVYNYK
+289 NQVNDVYNYK
-299 TLNLVKGYQTWALQP
+299 TLNLVKGYQTWALEP
-314 EKLARLYEVIQN
+314 EKLARLYQVVQN
-326 RLGHINLDY
+326 RLGHINLNY
-335 VEKTKIA
+335 VEKAKIA
-342 LSKDLCVESILD
+342 LSKDLSIESILD
-354 FLSDKPSVQITRKDF
+354 FLSDKPSIYITREEF
-369 NNAISN
+369 NNSISN
-375 DVEKIES
+375 DVEKIEK
-382 FLSECLLQ
+382 FLSECILQ
-390 AGVKKEDIDL
+390 AGVKNEDIDL

-412 VSDIVIKFFPNAE
+412 VSEIATKFFPNERFLPVINYPVLAW
-425 ISASDKLSSVGLGL
+425 GLPMTPD
-439 AYEARRVFLWL
+439 AYFYNLTLGYFLIK

>member
-1 MQAITIKK
+1 
-9 LAFITEC
+9 
-16 YNINMFFKGIVMAGY
+16 MASY

-40 NSSAAITNGNTPRMV
+40 NSSTAITNGGVPRLV
-55 DVESGH
+55 DVENGR

-124 IIGYF
+124 IIGAF
-129 ISYIKQRIDVSAGE
+129 VSYMKQKIDASANE
-143 NVESIVM
+143 NVESVVM
-150 GRPVHFRDNDPVA
+150 GRPVHFRDNDPAA
-163 DDKAQQELERIAK
+163 DDKAQQELERITK
-176 KAGFKNIRF
+176 KAGFKNVCF

-212 GGTSDFTIIRL
+212 GGTSDFTVIRL
-223 SPENRNEA
+223 SPENRNKA

-250 DKNLSLKEFMPMF
+250 DKNLSLNAFMPVL

-271 YDKILSIPNSIY
+271 YGKVLSIPNSIY

-289 NQVNEVYNYK
+289 NQVNDVYNYK
-299 TLNLVKGYQTWALQP
+299 TLNLVKGYQTWALEP
-314 EKLARLYEVIQN
+314 EKLARLYQVVQN
-326 RLGHINLDY
+326 RLGHINLNY
-335 VEKTKIA
+335 VEKAKIA
-342 LSKDLCVESILD
+342 LSKDLSIESILD
-354 FLSDKPSVQITRKDF
+354 FLSDKPSIYITREEF
-369 NNAISN
+369 NNSISN
-375 DVEKIES
+375 DVEKIEK
-382 FLSECLLQ
+382 FLSECILQ
-390 AGVKKEDIDL
+390 AGVKNEDIDL

-412 VSDIVIKFFPNAE
+412 VSEIATKFFPNAE
-425 ISASDKLSSVGLGL
+425 VSAGDKLSSVGMGL
-439 AYEARRVFLWL
+439 AYDARRIFL

>member
-1 MQAITIKK
+1 
-9 LAFITEC
+9 
-16 YNINMFFKGIVMAGY
+16 MASY

-124 IIGYF
+124 IIGAF
-129 ISYIKQRIDVSAGE
+129 VSYMKQKIDASANE
-143 NVESIVM
+143 NVESVVM
-150 GRPVHFRDNDPVA
+150 GRPVHFRDNDPAA
-163 DDKAQQELERIAK
+163 DDKAQQELKRIAH
-176 KAGFKNIRF
+176 KAGFKNVCF
-185 QYEPIAAAFAHEQK
+185 QYEPIATAFAHEQK
-199 INSEKLACVIDIG
+199 IKSEKLACVIDIG
-212 GGTSDFTIIRL
+212 GGTSDFTVIRL
-223 SPENRNEA
+223 SPENRNKA

-250 DKNLSLKEFMPMF
+250 DKNLSLNAFMPVL

-271 YDKILSIPNSIY
+271 YGKVLSIPNSIY

-289 NQVNEVYNYK
+289 NQVNDVYNYK
-299 TLNLVKGYQTWALQP
+299 TLNLVKGYQTWALEP
-314 EKLARLYEVIQN
+314 EKLARLYQVVQN
-326 RLGHINLDY
+326 RLGHINLNY
-335 VEKTKIA
+335 VEKAKIA
-342 LSKDLCVESILD
+342 LSKDLSIESILD
-354 FLSDKPSVQITRKDF
+354 FLSDKPSIYITREEF
-369 NNAISN
+369 NNSISN
-375 DVEKIES
+375 DVEKIEK
-382 FLSECLLQ
+382 FLSECILQ
-390 AGVKKEDIDL
+390 AGVKNEDIDL

-412 VSDIVIKFFPNAE
+412 VSEIATKFFPNAE
-425 ISASDKLSSVGLGL
+425 VSASDKLSSVGVGL
-439 AYEARRVFLWL
+439 AYDARRIFL

>member
-1 MQAITIKK
+1 
-9 LAFITEC
+9 
-16 YNINMFFKGIVMAGY
+16 MASY

-40 NSSAAITNGNTPRMV
+40 NSSTAITNGGMPRLV
-55 DVESGH
+55 DVENGR

-68 YFPEKSSEVFYGRT
+68 YFPDKSNEVFYGRT

-124 IIGYF
+124 IIGAF
-129 ISYIKQRIDVSAGE
+129 VSYMKQKIDASANE
-143 NVESIVM
+143 NIESVVM
-150 GRPVHFRDNDPVA
+150 GRPVHFRDNDPAA
-163 DDKAQQELERIAK
+163 DDKAQQELERITK
-176 KAGFKNIRF
+176 KAGFKNVCF

-212 GGTSDFTIIRL
+212 GGTSDFTVIRL
-223 SPENRNEA
+223 SPENRNKA

-250 DKNLSLKEFMPMF
+250 DKNLSLNAFMPVL

-271 YDKILSIPNSIY
+271 YGKVLSIPNSIY

-289 NQVNEVYNYK
+289 NQVNDVYNYN
-299 TLNLVKGYQTWALQP
+299 TLNLVKGYQTWALEP
-314 EKLARLYEVIQN
+314 EKLARLYQVVQN
-326 RLGHINLDY
+326 RLGHINLNY
-335 VEKTKIA
+335 VEKAKIA
-342 LSKDLCVESILD
+342 LSKDLSIESILD
-354 FLSDKPSVQITRKDF
+354 FLSDKPSIYITREEF
-369 NNAISN
+369 NNSISN
-375 DVEKIES
+375 DVEKIEK
-382 FLSECLLQ
+382 FLSECILQ
-390 AGVKKEDIDL
+390 AGVKNEDIDL

-412 VSDIVIKFFPNAE
+412 VSEIVTKFFPNAE
-425 ISASDKLSSVGLGL
+425 VSAGDKLSSVGMGL
-439 AYEARRVFLWL
+439 AYDARRIFL

>member
-1 MQAITIKK
+1 
-9 LAFITEC
+9 
-16 YNINMFFKGIVMAGY
+16 MASY

-40 NSSAAITNGNTPRMV
+40 NSSTAITNGGVPRLV
-55 DVESGH
+55 DVENGR

-124 IIGYF
+124 IIGAF
-129 ISYIKQRIDVSAGE
+129 VSYMKQKIDASANE
-143 NVESIVM
+143 NVESVVM
-150 GRPVHFRDNDPVA
+150 GRPVHFRDNDPAA
-163 DDKAQQELERIAK
+163 DDKAQQELERIAH
-176 KAGFKNIRF
+176 KAGFKNVCF

-212 GGTSDFTIIRL
+212 GGTSDFTVIRL
-223 SPENRNEA
+223 SPENRNKA

-250 DKNLSLKEFMPMF
+250 DKNLSLNAFMPVL

-271 YDKILSIPNSIY
+271 YGKVLSIPNSIY

-289 NQVNEVYNYK
+289 NQVNDVYNYK
-299 TLNLVKGYQTWALQP
+299 TLNLVKGYQTWALEP
-314 EKLARLYEVIQN
+314 EKLARLYQVVQN
-326 RLGHINLDY
+326 RLGHINLNY
-335 VEKTKIA
+335 VEKAKIA
-342 LSKDLCVESILD
+342 LSKDLSIESILD
-354 FLSDKPSVQITRKDF
+354 FLSDKPSVQITREEF

-375 DVEKIES
+375 DVEKIEN
-382 FLSECLLQ
+382 FLSKCILQ
-390 AGVKKEDIDL
+390 AGIKNEDVDL

-412 VSDIVIKFFPNAE
+412 VSEIATKFFPNAE
-425 ISASDKLSSVGLGL
+425 VSASDKLSSVGMGL
-439 AYEARRVFLWL
+439 AYDARRIFL

>member
-1 MQAITIKK
+1 
-9 LAFITEC
+9 
-16 YNINMFFKGIVMAGY
+16 MASY

-40 NSSAAITNGNTPRMV
+40 NSSTAITNGEVPRLV
-55 DVESGH
+55 DVENGR

-124 IIGYF
+124 IIGAF
-129 ISYIKQRIDVSAGE
+129 VSYMKQKIDASANE
-143 NVESIVM
+143 NVESVVM
-150 GRPVHFRDNDPVA
+150 GRPVHFRDNDPAA
-163 DDKAQQELERIAK
+163 DDKAQQELERITK
-176 KAGFKNIRF
+176 KAGFKNVCF

-212 GGTSDFTIIRL
+212 GGTSDFTVIRL
-223 SPENRNEA
+223 SPENRNKA

-250 DKNLSLKEFMPMF
+250 DKNLSLNAFMPVL

-271 YDKILSIPNSIY
+271 YGKVLSIPNSIY

-289 NQVNEVYNYK
+289 NQVNDVYNYK
-299 TLNLVKGYQTWALQP
+299 TLNLVKGYQTWALEP
-314 EKLARLYEVIQN
+314 EKLARLYQVVQN
-326 RLGHINLDY
+326 RLGHINLNY
-335 VEKTKIA
+335 VEKAKIA
-342 LSKDLCVESILD
+342 LSKDLSIESILD
-354 FLSDKPSVQITRKDF
+354 FLSDKPSIYITREEF
-369 NNAISN
+369 NNSISN
-375 DVEKIES
+375 DVEKIEK
-382 FLSECLLQ
+382 FLSECILQ
-390 AGVKKEDIDL
+390 AGVKNEDIDL

-412 VSDIVIKFFPNAE
+412 VSEIATKFFPNAE
-425 ISASDKLSSVGLGL
+425 VSAGDKLSSVGMGL
-439 AYEARRVFLWL
+439 AYDARRIFL

>member
-1 MQAITIKK
+1 
-9 LAFITEC
+9 
-16 YNINMFFKGIVMAGY
+16 MASY

-40 NSSAAITNGNTPRMV
+40 NSSTAITNGGVPRLV
-55 DVESGH
+55 DVENGR

-124 IIGYF
+124 IIGAF
-129 ISYIKQRIDVSAGE
+129 VSYMKQKIDASANE
-143 NVESIVM
+143 NVESVVM
-150 GRPVHFRDNDPVA
+150 GRPVHFRDNDPAA
-163 DDKAQQELERIAK
+163 DDKAQQELERIAR
-176 KAGFKNIRF
+176 KAGFKNVCF

-212 GGTSDFTIIRL
+212 GGTSDFTVIRL
-223 SPENRNEA
+223 SPENRNKA

-250 DKNLSLKEFMPMF
+250 DKNLSLNAFMPVL

-271 YDKILSIPNSIY
+271 YGKVLSIPNSIY

-289 NQVNEVYNYK
+289 NQVNDVYNYK
-299 TLNLVKGYQTWALQP
+299 TLNLVKGYQTWALEP
-314 EKLARLYEVIQN
+314 EKLARLYQVVQN
-326 RLGHINLDY
+326 RLGHINLNY
-335 VEKTKIA
+335 VEKAKIA
-342 LSKDLCVESILD
+342 LSKDLSIESILD
-354 FLSDKPSVQITRKDF
+354 FLSDKPSIYITREEF
-369 NNAISN
+369 NNSISN
-375 DVEKIES
+375 DVEKIEK
-382 FLSECLLQ
+382 FLSECILQ
-390 AGVKKEDIDL
+390 AGVKNEDIDL

-412 VSDIVIKFFPNAE
+412 VSEIATKFFPNAE
-425 ISASDKLSSVGLGL
+425 VSASDKLSSVGMGL
-439 AYEARRVFLWL
+439 AYDARRIFL